1 MKVNKK
7 EEEARKRLL
16 QFYET
21 KQSRIKDEKVN
32 EVEGLRAKEA
42 MHQRRLQEL
51 GKVEMELIAR
61 QSQSRAACQEVK
73 QKLDSMLHGVKEQN
87 MRSKRSLKPSVH
99 LSTSV

>member
-21 KQSRIKDEKVN
+21 KQSRIRDEKVN

-42 MHQRRLQEL
+42 MHQRRL
-51 GKVEMELIAR
+51 
-61 QSQSRAACQEVK
+61 
-73 QKLDSMLHGVKEQN
+73 
-87 MRSKRSLKPSVH
+87 
-99 LSTSV
+99 